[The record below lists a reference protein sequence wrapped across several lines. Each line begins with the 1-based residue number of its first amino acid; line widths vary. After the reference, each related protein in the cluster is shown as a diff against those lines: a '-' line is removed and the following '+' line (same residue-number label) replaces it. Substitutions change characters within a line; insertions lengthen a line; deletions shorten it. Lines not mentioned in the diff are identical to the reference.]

1 MVCYMA
7 MGGGGG
13 GGGGYAVAHFLVFGF
28 WFSVFRFLVF
38 ARGLA
43 HCLVCSAV
51 LAATGTPESR
61 EQIGKSLTASE
72 DPT

>member
-1 MVCYMA
+1 MYIVAYIACYIVYAMVYYIA

-13 GGGGYAVAHFLVFGF
+13 GGGCAVVYFLVFGF

-51 LAATGTPESR
+51 V
-61 EQIGKSLTASE
+61 
-72 DPT
+72 